1 MAGIR
6 IPNRSP
12 IATPPRVA
20 LSGRSSRPDTQADAQ
35 SSESSPDPTSS
46 EAKPAPS
53 REQGGHGS
61 HEADE
66 KASRIAYLEKEMA
79 IMEEEFSRELQQ
91 LGEKLTNESDTSKYW
106 QQKHSALNQQFL
118 NTDTDLRI
126 LRHEIGSWDKQ
137 QEERDKD
144 IKTRISSL
152 MLDRDTL
159 REGYHLLKS
168 DLKRKDEEI
177 SRLRIQVKGLKD
189 FVSTNSRT
197 DGQVTDEV
205 FGDMMQRLGNGIQNW
220 VIQNFRKAKIGTCFL
235 QPINQLCADSGKKI
249 HLTPKKRRESRCC
262 CSSRHTRVK
271 SLQPRCILSNR
282 SCRAC

>member
-6 IPNRSP
+6 ISNKSP
-12 IATPPRVA
+12 IAPPPRAA
-20 LSGRSSRPDTQADAQ
+20 LPARSSRPDAQADAQ

-46 EAKPAPS
+46 EAKAAPG
-53 REQGGHGS
+53 REQADHSS
-61 HEADE
+61 HEAED
-66 KASRIAYLEKEMA
+66 KATRIAYLEKDMA
-79 IMEEEFSRELQQ
+79 VMEEEFSRELQQ

-118 NTDTDLRI
+118 KADADLRI
-126 LRHEIGSWDKQ
+126 LRHEVAGWDKQ
-137 QEERDKD
+137 REEKEKD
-144 IKTRISSL
+144 VKTRISSL

-168 DLKRKDEEI
+168 DLKHKDEEI

-205 FGDMMQRLGNGIQNW
+205 FGEMMQRLGNGIQNW
-220 VIQNFRKAKIGTCFL
+220 VIQNFRKAKMGTCF
-235 QPINQLCADSGKKI
+235 C
-249 HLTPKKRRESRCC
+249 
-262 CSSRHTRVK
+262 
-271 SLQPRCILSNR
+271 
-282 SCRAC
+282 